1 VRRADLSPAIQ
12 ARLQRLPAPFEHHYG
27 VVPPPPPAEPPLI
40 VQVRTRY
47 EAALQALARLNT
59 LEAELGDP

>member
-1 VRRADLSPAIQ
+1 MRRADLSPAIQ
-12 ARLQRLPAPFEHHYG
+12 ARLQCLPAPFEHHYG
-27 VVPPPPPAEPPLI
+27 VVPPPPAEPPLI
-40 VQVRTRY
+40 VQVRARY